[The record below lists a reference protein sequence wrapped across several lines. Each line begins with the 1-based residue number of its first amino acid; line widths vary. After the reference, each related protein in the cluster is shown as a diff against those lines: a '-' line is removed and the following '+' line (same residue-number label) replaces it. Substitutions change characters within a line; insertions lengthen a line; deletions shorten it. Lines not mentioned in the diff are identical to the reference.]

1 MGPRPRGRTPRE
13 RCIPATAMSSRD
25 TLAIGES
32 VCARGWVDGV
42 GPSARLR
49 LDLKLIGLG
58 HRSPQPAAV
67 TATWPDPCS
76 LARSLQPGQIP
87 AAWQGP
93 HSSDRWTL
101 QRLWVIAALVG
112 HCGARGG
119 HGMPRAAACLA
130 GQARPTMV
138 PRTAEPCLAP
148 GAEPVLSRPLAA
160 RLVHSLSANPGTP
173 DDILLGWAPAS

>member
-76 LARSLQPGQIP
+76 LARSLQPGRGP
-87 AAWQGP
+87 TAAIAG
-93 HSSDRWTL
+93 HCSACGSL
-101 QRLWVIAALVG
+101 QRLWVTAALAEG
-112 HCGARGG
+112 TACRAR
-119 HGMPRAAACLA
+119 
-130 GQARPTMV
+130 RPAWRVRPV
-138 PRTAEPCLAP
+138 PPWCR
-148 GAEPVLSRPLAA
+148 A
-160 RLVHSLSANPGTP
+160 RLSHAWLPGP
-173 DDILLGWAPAS
+173 SPFYRDLLQRDSSILFLRIQERPMTFF